1 MADEKHV
8 TLRYFASVREAL
20 GCDTERW
27 QTRAATAA
35 AALHAELL
43 NRGAPWADALS
54 VKGSAHGAQPRHGGG
69 RGGTPARVTRWR
81 FSTRDGG

>member
-27 QTRAATAA
+27 QTRAATV

-54 VKGSAHGAQPRHGGG
+54 AKGLRMAHNHAMVAGEVALSAGDVVAFFPPVTGG
-69 RGGTPARVTRWR
+69 
-81 FSTRDGG
+81 